1 MQMVSGAE
9 RFVIARENNV
19 VRVDF
24 RRSDPPAP
32 DFPGA
37 GGMRV
42 LFDMLDGDGE
52 VGRKSEASVGTSQ
65 NCSRAQG

>member
-1 MQMVSGAE
+1 MQMIGSAE

-24 RRSDPPAP
+24 RRSAPPAP

-42 LFDMLDGDGE
+42 IKGREDELDAWSSAG
-52 VGRKSEASVGTSQ
+52 SQ
-65 NCSRAQG
+65 VARRLA

>member
-1 MQMVSGAE
+1 MRMVGSAE

-42 LFDMLDGDGE
+42 L
-52 VGRKSEASVGTSQ
+52 KGTEDELGAWSSGVSQ
-65 NCSRAQG
+65 VARRLG

>member
-1 MQMVSGAE
+1 MQMVGSAQ

-19 VRVDF
+19 LRVDF
-24 RRSDPPAP
+24 RRSGPPAP

-42 LFDMLDGDGE
+42 L
-52 VGRKSEASVGTSQ
+52 
-65 NCSRAQG
+65 QGPEDELGARPSTGPQVVRRQA

>member
-1 MQMVSGAE
+1 MQMVGSAR

-24 RRSDPPAP
+24 RRSNPPAP

-37 GGMRV
+37 GGMRIPKGSEDE
-42 LFDMLDGDGE
+42 FGAGSSTGSQ
-52 VGRKSEASVGTSQ
+52 VGRSIGA
-65 NCSRAQG
+65 